1 MQTHL
6 KAVLQSLLPL
16 IPVIS
21 SLIFSNS
28 ANTQE
33 SESGS
38 LTSVIVED
46 IIEKDVTP
54 EYRHVGRVV
63 AINTVT
69 IRARVQA
76 VIENRNFTEG
86 HIVKKGDLLFTLEK
100 LPFEV
105 VVDQRKAD
113 LAAAEAN
120 LANANAN
127 FERIKKLR
135 RRDAASQADLD
146 EAKATKLTAE
156 AEVLRAKAALKAAEL
171 DLSYTEIYSPIDGKI
186 STATYSTGN
195 LVSSNSEPLATITS
209 VDPVYVTINLSEKNM
224 IEARKRGIDLE
235 NPPVAPTLRLS
246 DGSEY
251 EFPGEFNY
259 LSPDVNQSTDTVI
272 ARAQFPNH
280 KGILLAGQFVTVVVR
295 PKETIEAVV
304 VPQIAVQRDS
314 DGYFVLVVNRANKVE
329 VRRITADRQIDT
341 DWVVSDGLVSGE
353 KIITQGIQKVRPEMI
368 VNPISAT
375 DSESVK

>member
-1 MQTHL
+1 MHTHL

-120 LANANAN
+120 LVNANAN

-314 DGYFVLVVNRANKVE
+314 EGYFVLVVNRANKVE